1 MNRLFLAISCL
12 CLISCSSK
20 TVIEPWEGYTYA
32 FDKDGR
38 VPVLIKHEKHRYM
51 LHTNI
56 SHLRNLLYHTPEGK
70 IDKIIEENP
79 LWQFLIYCRCEVE
92 DSTML
97 MRLLKKYDC
106 DFPVI
111 IDPDGSFITLNGLD
125 QYTEIG
131 FICDKDNRCYG
142 VSSIGTTQSFFDQE
156 FRKAKSEINDTRF

>member
-1 MNRLFLAISCL
+1 MKRFLLAVY
-12 CLISCSSK
+12 CLIFGCCTSN
-20 TVIEPWEGYTYA
+20 TVIKPWEGYTYA

-79 LWQFLIYCRCEVE
+79 LWQFLIYCRCEVK

-111 IDPDGSFITLNGLD
+111 IDPEGSFIKLNGLD

-156 FRKAKSEINDTRF
+156 FRKAKSEIK